1 MECEYDVYVKTILTS
16 AKDTDVLLSED
27 DGIKWLNLRTKAWSL
42 QN

>member
-16 AKDTDVLLSED
+16 AKTTSED